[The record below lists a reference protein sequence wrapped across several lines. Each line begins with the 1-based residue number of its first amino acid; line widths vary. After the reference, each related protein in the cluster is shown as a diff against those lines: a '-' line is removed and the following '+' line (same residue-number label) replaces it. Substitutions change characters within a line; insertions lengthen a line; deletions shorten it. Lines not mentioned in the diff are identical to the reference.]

1 MNNPTDIYAQE
12 QAQEAAAERQ
22 RLLMLGEKADLM
34 WLMGDARGRRIVARL
49 LDSTGVLS
57 SSFTPDPYWTAHNE
71 GRRKVGI
78 QLLEQLQ
85 LHTPGEYLQMMSERI
100 LPKEEQ

>member
-12 QAQEAAAERQ
+12 QEREAEAERQ
-22 RLLMLGEKADLM
+22 RLLSLGEKADLM
-34 WLMGDARGRRIVARL
+34 WLMGDARGRRIVARI

-57 SSFTPDPYWTAHNE
+57 ASFTPDPYWTAHNE

-85 LHTPGEYLQMMSERI
+85 AHVPSEYLQMLGERI
-100 LPKEEQ
+100 LPKKD